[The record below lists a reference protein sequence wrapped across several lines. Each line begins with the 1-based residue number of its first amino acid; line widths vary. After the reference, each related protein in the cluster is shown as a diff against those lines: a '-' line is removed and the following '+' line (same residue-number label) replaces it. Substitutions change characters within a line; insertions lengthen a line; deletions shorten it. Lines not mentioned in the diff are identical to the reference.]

1 MNFENLTL
9 YLKQLQ
15 SPVQVNN
22 MFVAFAL
29 FMTVRHTTRI
39 STHYWC
45 HQCSLIIQQII
56 LYLWMIRSQ

>member
-29 FMTVRHTTRI
+29 FMTVCHTTRI

-45 HQCSLIIQQII
+45 HQCALIIQQII
-56 LYLWMIRSQ
+56 LYLWMIRSR

>member
-39 STHYWC
+39 STQYWC
-45 HQCSLIIQQII
+45 HQCALIIQQII

>member
-29 FMTVRHTTRI
+29 SLTVHHTTRI

-45 HQCSLIIQQII
+45 HQCALIIQQTS
-56 LYLWMIRSQ
+56 LYG

>member
-1 MNFENLTL
+1 MNCENLTL

-29 FMTVRHTTRI
+29 FMTVCHTTRI
-39 STHYWC
+39 STH
-45 HQCSLIIQQII
+45 QCALIIQQII
-56 LYLWMIRSQ
+56 LYLWMIRSR

>member
-22 MFVAFAL
+22 MSL
-29 FMTVRHTTRI
+29 TVRHTTCI

-45 HQCSLIIQQII
+45 HQCALIIQQTS
-56 LYLWMIRSQ
+56 LYG